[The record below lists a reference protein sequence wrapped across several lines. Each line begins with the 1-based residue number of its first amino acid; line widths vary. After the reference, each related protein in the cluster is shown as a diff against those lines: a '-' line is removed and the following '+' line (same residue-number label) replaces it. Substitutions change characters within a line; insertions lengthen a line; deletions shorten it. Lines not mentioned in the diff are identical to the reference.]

1 MPEAVT
7 HVILTIVL
15 VDIYRDYISKS
26 KRKIPLKWVFYAGIA
41 GLLPDIDIPF
51 YWVFSKLLD
60 LPPLGVFHRTI
71 THSIFF
77 ILFFA
82 LIAFIF
88 TLEKKRIATLAWI
101 VTFGV
106 SFHIFLDM
114 VLAGYVTFLYPVNS
128 VVWGLDLVGRTG
140 LGALLHG
147 MEAIILLLWLW
158 HEQVAHR
165 ITDYI

>member
-1 MPEAVT
+1 MG

-26 KRKIPLKWVFYAGIA
+26 KRKIPLKWVFYGGVA
-41 GLLPDIDIPF
+41 GLLPDIDVPF
-51 YWVFSKLLD
+51 HWIMSLFVD
-60 LPPLGVFHRTI
+60 LPPLGEFHRTL

-77 ILFFA
+77 ILLFVLIA
-82 LIAFIF
+82 LILS
-88 TLEKKRIATLAWI
+88 LEKKKIATLAWI
-101 VTFGV
+101 VAFGV

-114 VLAGYVTFLYPVNS
+114 IFAGYVTFLYPLS
-128 VVWGLDLVGRTG
+128 HAVWGLDLAGRSGIDG
-140 LGALLHG
+140 LLSGL
-147 MEAIILLLWLW
+147 EAIILLLWLW